1 MSWPRLYFLPA
12 YQEFCEAPPGTS
24 YALAITDNTVILKC
38 TYLGPDQLDDAAR
51 GQAIQKL
58 NESPSHAVLRLIPSP
73 DGAPFRTSIIFVME
87 GNIQVKRVQDLRLG
101 HIKVGSD
108 NTDAFQYG
116 AQALGKLSPLQTD
129 YEKGTPGFIVTGTPN
144 SIELWRVTRL
154 ELDGIR
160 RYVVTMSPVRP
171 SFGIVTPKL
180 QSVAQPLRGVLLQHF
195 EELQQ
200 ALSRS
205 SPFGVIDRAYNLT
218 EGILEYCLQA
228 VEKSGNTLD
237 ERLQEAKTLLEKR
250 PPDERFPLDYFG
262 YHLAQK
268 IRFLHKYL
276 HVDQSVGKGK
286 KIRPELGL
294 SAAVDVGELMAVVGL
309 GTYQ

>member
-1 MSWPRLYFLPA
+1 
-12 YQEFCEAPPGTS
+12 
-24 YALAITDNTVILKC
+24 
-38 TYLGPDQLDDAAR
+38 
-51 GQAIQKL
+51 
-58 NESPSHAVLRLIPSP
+58 
-73 DGAPFRTSIIFVME
+73 
-87 GNIQVKRVQDLRLG
+87 
-101 HIKVGSD
+101 VGS
-108 NTDAFQYG
+108 NDAGAVQYG
-116 AQALGKLSPLQTD
+116 AQALGKLSALQTD

-144 SIELWRVTRL
+144 SVELWRVMRL

-160 RYVVTMSPVRP
+160 RYIVTMSPVRP

-180 QSVAQPLRGVLLQHF
+180 QSVAQPLQGVLLQHF
-195 EELQQ
+195 EELQL
-200 ALSRS
+200 ALSRN

-237 ERLQEAKTLLEKR
+237 ERLQEAKALLEKK
-250 PPDERFPLDYFG
+250 PPEERFPLGFLG

-268 IRFLHKYL
+268 IRLLHKYL

-286 KIRPELGL
+286 EIRPELGL
-294 SAAVDVGELMAVVGL
+294 SAAIDVGELMVGVGL